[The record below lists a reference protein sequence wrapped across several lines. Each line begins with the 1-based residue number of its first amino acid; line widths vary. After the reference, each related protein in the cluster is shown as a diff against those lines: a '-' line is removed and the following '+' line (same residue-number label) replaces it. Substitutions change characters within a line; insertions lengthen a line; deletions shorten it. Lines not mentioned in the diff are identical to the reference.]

1 MEQRGDISVIYK
13 ALSSSHWKTP
23 YMLGWETDFAQ
34 EWDLEVWHRNSS
46 RVYKGVLNTAL
57 VEVNVKVM
65 TRWYLVPFKLAKLY
79 PTASPLCFRGCDM
92 LHVWWDCP
100 KFRGFWNKIF
110 SLIQKIT
117 GLPIAMSSL
126 VATQLSSRICFQK
139 HATSHLLHSPWSQTD
154 HRSFLKESLHFC
166 PDGKEESLLDHDT
179 GEDGQCAFGFYSEML
194 TL

>member
-126 VATQLSSRICFQK
+126 VALLNFPVESVSKSMQ
-139 HATSHLLHSPWSQTD
+139 HLIFFILLGAKLTIAHSWKSPYVSVQMAKRKVSWIMTREKMVSV
-154 HRSFLKESLHFC
+154 
-166 PDGKEESLLDHDT
+166 LLDST
-179 GEDGQCAFGFYSEML
+179 QKC
-194 TL
+194 